1 MNLTRLMILGTLA
14 AYGPRHGHNIRRI
27 AETTNV
33 AAWGGVSV
41 GALHRELREME
52 AANMVTPVRTE
63 QIGRRP
69 VRTIYDLTDEGR
81 RELAGLRDQALRA
94 AHPAPDPL
102 AVALTFAR
110 AGADRTEMLGA
121 LQARRESYACAAA
134 TLEEKRQFLVE
145 KGYAD
150 AELAAVLH
158 RAQLLAETEVR
169 WHDEFAEILGATAT

>member
-1 MNLTRLMILGTLA
+1 MILGTLA
-14 AYGPRHGHNIRRI
+14 AYGPRHGHEIRRI

-33 AAWGGVSV
+33 GAWGGVSV
-41 GALHRELREME
+41 GALYRELREME

-63 QIGRRP
+63 QVGRRP
-69 VRTIYDLTDEGR
+69 ARTIYALTDDGH

-94 AHPAPDPL
+94 AHPGPDPL

-110 AGADRTEMLGA
+110 AGADRAELLSA
-121 LQARRESYACAAA
+121 LQSRRESYACAVT
-134 TLEEKRQFLVE
+134 TLEQKREFLVD

-150 AELAAVLH
+150 AELAAVLY

-169 WHDEFAEILGATAT
+169 WHDEFAKILGATAT